1 MSADRLENGDI
12 VELTQPYK
20 MSSDFTRMKVSDQQ
34 NWSGEVTFESYA
46 MGGGFVVLRNGEA
59 AGFNKLTVSKR
70 FIRFVRKGG

>member
-1 MSADRLENGDI
+1 
-12 VELTQPYK
+12 
-20 MSSDFTRMKVSDQQ
+20 MKVSDQQ